1 MSTVTIELPSQLYA
15 TLESLAEEEQVDLVE
30 MLCRWAELT
39 RQRRRWLHNWA
50 KLDALVAEEG
60 GLYVGA
66 TRDEVVAQLR
76 EQRGEIFEAEYA
88 HLY

>member
-30 MLCRWAELT
+30 MLERWAELT
-39 RQRRRWLHNWA
+39 RQRRRWLQDWA

-60 GLYVGA
+60 GLYLGA
-66 TRDEVVAQLR
+66 TRDEVVEQLR
-76 EQRGEIFEAEYA
+76 KQREEIFEAEYA